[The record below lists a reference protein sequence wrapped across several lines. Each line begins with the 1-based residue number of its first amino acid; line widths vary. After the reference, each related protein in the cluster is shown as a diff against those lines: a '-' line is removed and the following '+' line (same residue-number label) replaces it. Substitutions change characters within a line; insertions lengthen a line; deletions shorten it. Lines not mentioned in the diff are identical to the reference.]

1 MTPPPDDP
9 EAVDP
14 TSDDSGEGEAQALH
28 DRHHHEVR
36 ESRREERR
44 LLVWEVVCLVLVV
57 AFVVVRQLWLV

>member
-1 MTPPPDDP
+1 MSRGADTH

-14 TSDDSGEGEAQALH
+14 PLAEHGAPANEAPH
-28 DRHHHEVR
+28 DRHDREVR

-57 AFVVVRQLWLV
+57 GFVIVRQIWLV